1 VKGFALR
8 LKLLAAV
15 YIGIALTANP
25 MNADQTSLEALR
37 DESMAK
43 LMLSETI
50 SPSTQA
56 YFDPAG
62 AQHDLADHKGKI
74 VLVNFWSTW
83 CVPCREEMPGLEAL
97 QADLGGEDLV
107 VLPIATGRNDL
118 TVIRRFFEETGVQN
132 LPVLL
137 DPKMALSREMGV
149 MGLPVTVI
157 LNRDGDEIARLMGD
171 ADWSSDSAKAIIKAL
186 IDAKSPG

>member
-15 YIGIALTANP
+15 YMGIALTANP
-25 MNADQTSLEALR
+25 LLADRAALEALR
-37 DESMAK
+37 AESMAK
-43 LMLSETI
+43 LMFSEPI

-62 AQHDLADHKGKI
+62 AQHYLADHKGKI
-74 VLVNFWSTW
+74 VLVNFWATW
-83 CVPCREEMPGLEAL
+83 CGPCREEMPGLEAL
-97 QADLGGEDLV
+97 QTDLGGEDLV

-118 TVIRRFFEETGVQN
+118 TGIRRFFEETGVQN